1 MSDLF
6 SYFYKDQF
14 QKFSDPI
21 YSVLVEICEEEYL
34 DRSVGVPA
42 EDICKAVLWS
52 SGPIVQH
59 NTASA
64 LLVFKGTKRCFESG
78 RVRLTK

>member
-14 QKFSDPI
+14 QNFSDPV
-21 YSVLVEICEEEYL
+21 YSVAVEICEEEYT
-34 DRSVGVPA
+34 DRGVGVPA

-52 SGPIVQH
+52 NCPEH
-59 NTASA
+59 YTAP
-64 LLVFKGTKRCFESG
+64 LC
-78 RVRLTK
+78 